1 MTYKHQFK
9 RFLQKIAVDLTR
21 KFNPS
26 IIQGTQHGRECLS
39 ICQKLI
45 TNPET
50 DLYVSPLSAKKYIKN
65 DEHKIF
71 IILQGKTVQI
81 INHVYS
87 YLILTDDR
95 TWEKIMEFF
104 NEEQERRCLKLES
117 EINVNIKQSL
127 KNISN
132 NLK

>member
-1 MTYKHQFK
+1 M
-9 RFLQKIAVDLTR
+9 AVDLTR
-21 KFNPS
+21 KFSPS
-26 IIQGTQHGRECLS
+26 IIQGTAHGKECLA

-45 TNPET
+45 NNPET

-65 DEHKIF
+65 DESKIF
-71 IILQGKTVQI
+71 IILQGRTVQI

-87 YLILTDDR
+87 YSILADDR
-95 TWEKIMEFF
+95 VWEKIMDTF
-104 NEEQERRCLKLES
+104 NKEQERRCLKLES
-117 EINVNIKQSL
+117 EIYVNIKQSL